1 MRRCIIARYSDEFRA
16 SAVVMLEANGYPD
29 KKGVMHH
36 ISKQLQV
43 PRRTL
48 RRWYHRSFEP
58 PADNLV
64 TQKKETLKELLEFEL
79 RGIFNELPDAR
90 QDADYRE
97 LATAAGIFIDKLTLL
112 GGGPTSREERD
123 VRITIERRDQLH
135 DQIEHTTP

>member
-1 MRRCIIARYSDEFRA
+1 
-16 SAVVMLEANGYPD
+16 
-29 KKGVMHH
+29 
-36 ISKQLQV
+36 
-43 PRRTL
+43 L